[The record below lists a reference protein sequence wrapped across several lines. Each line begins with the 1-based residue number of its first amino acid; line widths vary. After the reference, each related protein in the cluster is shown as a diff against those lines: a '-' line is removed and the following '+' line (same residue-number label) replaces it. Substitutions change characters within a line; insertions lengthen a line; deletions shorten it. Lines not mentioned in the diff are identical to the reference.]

1 MRNAMTNRLIT
12 MTALSSVLVLATVAC
27 GKESPPTRTAN
38 DVQGVTMTS
47 AATPGSAPNEN
58 GVTMSADLRHV
69 CGIEDTGAAPKFEF
83 DSSVLSTTDRSE
95 LDQLATCMTTGPLA
109 GKNVELVGRADPRGE
124 AEYNMNLGA
133 TRASAVKVYLDK
145 LGIAAARLDTT
156 SRGSLDAT
164 GHDEATWA
172 VDRRVDL
179 RLAGQ

>member
-1 MRNAMTNRLIT
+1 MRLPMI
-12 MTALSSVLVLATVAC
+12 ALSAALVVATAAC
-27 GKESPPTRTAN
+27 GKENPPPRAAN
-38 DVQGVTMTS
+38 DTQGVTTTNAS
-47 AATPGSAPNEN
+47 TPTPTPREN
-58 GVTMSADLRHV
+58 GVAMSADLRHV
-69 CGIEDTGAAPKFEF
+69 CGIEDTGAAPKFDF
-83 DSSVLSTTDRSE
+83 DSSLLSTTDRSE

-133 TRASAVKVYLDK
+133 TRASVVKVYLAK
-145 LGIAAARLDTT
+145 LGIAATRLDTT
-156 SRGSLDAT
+156 SRGSLDAA